1 MRLTLP
7 SPVLPGRHLDVEVEA
22 GLPAGDLRRRLAVL
36 TGDTRWAAPRARLE
50 VAGHVLD
57 DDHPAGAPPLLPGAH
72 LAPGPAPHHDVDAA
86 VRAGSHLAV
95 LTGPGAGRLL
105 PLPDGGRLTLRPYGP
120 VRVQVRRRGARTT
133 VRTIGARGSMTVE
146 PRPRLARAR
155 TRSRR
160 PTVGRLPRR
169 WPTHADVRVGRTH
182 LRLRVPAEDEPAPR
196 GRGPR
201 VPPWAWTALAS
212 SAAALALAAALRQPL
227 LLLTAVTGLVGL
239 LGARG
244 ARAPQRRTVPQDAT
258 VAASSDVPLLR
269 LTTGLRLRD
278 LAGPVPGDDALWP
291 PDATLALVGSRGS
304 ALGAARAVVLRTL
317 GAGAPVRLVLRTGA
331 AADWEW
337 TRWWEPDAHLPAAGD
352 DHDDILVVADGSD
365 TALASWRLAA
375 PHARLLLVVP
385 PGSSAPAWA
394 STVLRT
400 DDGTS
405 PGPAPE
411 RVDADV
417 ADAQARS
424 AAALRWLLSTHGT
437 SGARAPA
444 LAPALGDLPRV
455 PAPDAAAV
463 ASSWRRPG
471 APRVLATAVGTGVAG
486 RPVVL
491 DLVRDGPHAL
501 VAGTTGAGK
510 SELLTTV
517 VLGLALTH
525 PPSRLAVLLVDFK
538 GGTGLGPLA
547 RLPHVVDHVHDLDVA
562 AARRTLVG
570 LRAELRRRERLL
582 AAAGCADVADLDR
595 AGTASPARL
604 LVVVDELRA
613 LVDDVPEAAAA
624 LARLAAQGRALGM
637 HLLLAT
643 QRPAGA
649 VPADLRAN
657 VGLRIALR
665 VADEDDS
672 RDVIGCADAA
682 HLDVAHPGSALVR
695 TGARPV
701 APLQVARARHR
712 RAAPPVRVVPSVP
725 ARQAPAWRIARRP
738 DDDVSAWVAAC
749 RQAARDLPGTGV
761 PWSRALPDRVTA
773 DEVGAG
779 ADADGLLVAVADVPD
794 EQRWAPVRWGP
805 GHGHLLVLGG
815 PRSGRS
821 TSLVTVGH
829 HALLDGAHV
838 HTVGLPDGPVRRL
851 REAAGPLLGTT
862 LPLDDVHRALLL
874 LDRLATRRDGAG
886 AVVVLVDGLDALLD
900 TLATHARGLGVDLL
914 TTLLRHPPTGVR
926 VAAAG
931 PVVPA
936 LSRLAGTFGLRLVL
950 PVPDASLDA
959 QAGVPHG
966 LVGARSTPGRAVA
979 SSTQGALVCQ
989 VVLPGP
995 SAAGAPA
1002 AAAGHRAGAALRLGV
1017 LPEMAAPPP
1026 ASAPPGGGIPL
1037 GIGGDGPAPVVV
1049 DPDRPL
1055 VVTGAPGT
1063 GRTTVLRT
1071 LAHGWAASG
1080 HDVLVVT
1087 ADARPGRVRGRW
1099 PGALAVPPS
1108 DALAHLDRAVGRAP
1122 GPARRTVVLLDD
1134 VDVLERDAPEVAER
1148 VGRLLDPGSPD
1159 VRVVALC
1166 TTSEH
1171 AAAGWRGPV
1180 ATALRAR
1187 QLLVLD
1193 PHGPAAADLLGA
1205 GSALH
1210 TDPRVRPAGRGVL
1223 RRDRG
1228 LVRVQ
1233 VHRPPA
1239 PHPAQGAA

>member
-7 SPVLPGRHLDVEVEA
+7 SPVLPRRHLDLEVEV

-57 DDHPAGAPPLLPGAH
+57 DEHPAGAPPLLPGAH
-72 LAPGPAPHHDVDAA
+72 LGPGPAPHHDVDAA
-86 VRAGSHLAV
+86 VAAGTHVAV

-105 PLPDGGRLTLRPYGP
+105 PLVDGARRHLRLPPQVG
-120 VRVQVRRRGARTT
+120 VEVRRRGTRTT
-133 VRTIGARGSMTVE
+133 VRTTGPRRTTAVDLGPARRRG
-146 PRPRLARAR
+146 
-155 TRSRR
+155 RSRR
-160 PTVGRLPRR
+160 STVGRLPRR
-169 WPTHADVRVGRTH
+169 WPAHADLRVGPTR
-182 LRLRVPAEDEPAPR
+182 LRLREAVGDERPR
-196 GRGPR
+196 PGRRPR

-212 SAAALALAAALRQPL
+212 SAAALALAVALRQPL
-227 LLLTAVTGLVGL
+227 LLLTAATGLVGL
-239 LGARG
+239 LGVRG
-244 ARAPQRRTVPQDAT
+244 ARAPQVRPPAGVTT
-258 VAASSDVPLLR
+258 VAPASDVALLR

-278 LAGPVPGDDALWP
+278 LTAPVPGDDAPWP
-291 PDATLALVGSRGS
+291 PDATLALVGPRSS
-304 ALGAARAVVLRTL
+304 TLGAARALVLRTL

-331 AADWEW
+331 AADWAW
-337 TRWWEPDAHLPAAGD
+337 TRWWDPDARLPAAED
-352 DHDDILVVADGSD
+352 DDVLVVADGSD
-365 TALASWRLAA
+365 TTLASWRLAV
-375 PHARLLLVVP
+375 PRARLLLVVP
-385 PGSSAPAWA
+385 PGSSPPAWA

-400 DDGTS
+400 DDRTP
-405 PGPAPE
+405 PGPAALE
-411 RVDADV
+411 QVDPDV

-424 AAALRWLLSTHGT
+424 AAALGWLLSAHGT
-437 SGARAPA
+437 SAVRAPA
-444 LAPALGDLPRV
+444 PAPALGDLPGV
-455 PAPDAAAV
+455 PPPDAAAV
-463 ASSWRRPG
+463 ASSWSRPDG
-471 APRVLATAVGTGVAG
+471 PGTLAAPVGTGAGG

-491 DLVRDGPHAL
+491 DLLQDGPHAL

-510 SELLTTV
+510 SELLTTA
-517 VLGLALTH
+517 VLGLALST

-562 AARRTLVG
+562 AARRTLAG

-582 AAAGCADVADLDR
+582 AAAGCTDVADLDR
-595 AGTASPARL
+595 AGAAPPARL
-604 LVVVDELRA
+604 LVGVDELRA
-613 LVDDVPEAAAA
+613 RVDDLPEAAAA

-672 RDVIGCADAA
+672 RDVVGCGGPPPRDA
-682 HLDVAHPGSALVR
+682 AHPGSALVR

-701 APLQVARARHR
+701 TPLQVARARHR
-712 RAAPPVRVVPSVP
+712 RTAPPVRIVPSVP
-725 ARQAPAWRIARRP
+725 VPRATAWRVMGPP
-738 DDDVSAWVAAC
+738 DDDVAAWVTAC
-749 RQAARDLPGTGV
+749 REAARDLPGTGV
-761 PWSRALPDRVTA
+761 PWTRALPDRVTA

-794 EQRWAPVRWGP
+794 EQRRAPVRWGP

-821 TSLVTVGH
+821 TALLTVGR
-829 HALLDGAHV
+829 HALLDRAHV
-838 HTVGLPDGPVRRL
+838 HTVGLPGDAVRHL

-874 LDRLATRRDGAG
+874 LDRLATRREAAG
-886 AVVVLVDGLDALLD
+886 TVVLLLDGLDALLD
-900 TLATHARGLGVDLL
+900 ALATHARGVGVDLL
-914 TTLLRHPPTGVR
+914 TALLRHPPAGVR

-950 PVPDASLDA
+950 PVPDPSLDA

-966 LVGARSTPGRAVA
+966 LLGPRTAPGRAVV

-989 VVLPGP
+989 VVLP
-995 SAAGAPA
+995 APA
-1002 AAAGHRAGAALRLGV
+1002 ADRPTTAPGDHVRAALRLGV
-1017 LPEMAAPPP
+1017 VPELATPPSGPIP
-1026 ASAPPGGGIPL
+1026 AGGWIPL
-1037 GIGGDGPAPVVV
+1037 GVGGDGPGPVEV
-1049 DPDRPL
+1049 DPGRPL

-1063 GRTTVLRT
+1063 GRTTALRT
-1071 LAHGWAASG
+1071 LAHGWAATG

-1087 ADARPGRVRGRW
+1087 PAAGPARVGDDWAGR
-1099 PGALAVPPS
+1099 AVPPS
-1108 DALAHLDRAVGRAP
+1108 DALAHLDRAARRSPGRP
-1122 GPARRTVVLLDD
+1122 GPTALLVDD
-1134 VDVLERDAPEVAER
+1134 VDLLERDAPEVAER
-1148 VGRLLDPGSPD
+1148 VGRLLEPASHGI
-1159 VRVVALC
+1159 RVVALS

-1193 PHGPAAADLLGA
+1193 AHGPAAADLLGP

-1210 TDPRVRPAGRGVL
+1210 ADPRARPAGRGVL
-1223 RRDRG
+1223 RRDRE

-1233 VHRPPA
+1233 VHRTPA
-1239 PHPAQGAA
+1239 PRPVPGVA